1 MISIIRV
8 ICPQPFT
15 VFLILVDVLPR
26 EPGDTSCKITARENA
41 QHAAFTMAELKK
53 DWTLNA
59 GAFRH
64 FLDWLDEGVDSG
76 GARYLEMRRRLV
88 RYFDR
93 RNCSLPDDLADETL
107 NRVARKLEEK
117 GEIVGASPAH
127 YCYIVAKF
135 VFLEFGRRSE
145 HSQTSLDDNSG
156 ANRVMAGLA
165 VPSRPDGDASAK
177 EKLFDCLERCLAKLQ
192 LDDRELILDYYRGE
206 QRAKIERR
214 SKLAAR
220 FGLTMNALSI
230 RACRLRSK
238 LEICVSACAQRK

>member
-1 MISIIRV
+1 
-8 ICPQPFT
+8 
-15 VFLILVDVLPR
+15 
-26 EPGDTSCKITARENA
+26 
-41 QHAAFTMAELKK
+41 MAELKK

-59 GAFRH
+59 GAFRQ
-64 FLDWLDEGVDSG
+64 FLIWLDDGVDSEG
-76 GARYLEMRRRLV
+76 ERYLELRRRLA

-93 RNCSLPDDLADETL
+93 RNCSSPDELADETL

-145 HSQTSLDDNSG
+145 HNQTSLDDAQGSG
-156 ANRVMAGLA
+156 RVMPYLA
-165 VPSRPDGDASAK
+165 VPSWPDVDAVAK
-177 EKLFDCLERCLAKLQ
+177 EKLFDCLERCLDKLQ
-192 LDDRELILDYYRGE
+192 PEDRELILDYYRGE

-214 SKLAAR
+214 AELAAR

-230 RACRLRSK
+230 RACRIRSK
-238 LEICVSACAQRK
+238 LEICVSTCARQT